1 MKNKDAA
8 ERSRK
13 KILLSALREIHRKGY
28 NATSINDILA
38 GTDLTKGALY
48 HHFPNKQALGWAVL
62 ELIGQS
68 IQKTWIDSLAA
79 CETPLTCLQDILSA
93 EIEKLDQDM
102 VELGCLLNN
111 LAQEMSAQ
119 DEDFRLRVAQIY
131 DRWRKGIAEAL
142 RRGQK
147 AGEVKPEIDA
157 LGTATFMV
165 ASMAGMRGMA
175 KATKSE
181 DVLTVCADNLNRY
194 LESLRTQ

>member
-1 MKNKDAA
+1 MKNKEAS

-38 GTDLTKGALY
+38 GIDLTKGAFY

-62 ELIGQS
+62 ELIGQN
-68 IQKTWIDSLAA
+68 IQKNWIAPLAE
-79 CETPLTCLQDILSA
+79 CEKPLSCLQDILSSQLD
-93 EIEKLDQDM
+93 KLDKET

-119 DEDFRLRVAQIY
+119 DEEFRLRVAQIY
-131 DRWRKGIAEAL
+131 EGWRKGITEAL
-142 RRGQK
+142 RQGQK
-147 AGEVKPEIDA
+147 SGEVKLEIDA
-157 LGTATFMV
+157 LGTATFVV

-175 KATKSE
+175 KTTKSA
-181 DVLTVCADNLNRY
+181 DVLTVCADNLNHY
-194 LESLRTQ
+194 IESLRAQ